1 MSRGKA
7 AAQIIITQPAKS
19 SLLPTLLLLEPLLLL
34 TSQMATLGLT
44 TTTTSST
51 RGIPF
56 LSASGLHTG
65 VSVYPLKGEWG
76 LAITCSRQIPFP
88 AIPPYFVKTLHI
100 HGTRTSDATYTV
112 KTTLRRSNEPTV
124 YVPICMDTHVAP
136 RWYANRPQPYHLGAK
151 LNEKTRSPDPTGAP
165 RATKRGPT

>member
-1 MSRGKA
+1 MNLKSRTLKFYDYGYKGNGNEI
-7 AAQIIITQPAKS
+7 QTQKLRTTTITNHIGQTVS
-19 SLLPTLLLLEPLLLL
+19 IRNGITYRCQCVPLL
-34 TSQMATLGLT
+34 GG
-44 TTTTSST
+44 
-51 RGIPF
+51 R
-56 LSASGLHTG
+56 
-65 VSVYPLKGEWG
+65 G
-76 LAITCSRQIPFP
+76 LAITCCSQIPFP
-88 AIPPYFVKTLHI
+88 AIPPYFVRTLHI

-112 KTTLRRSNEPTV
+112 KTTLRRSNEPTG